1 MVSNVQPSTTRAT
14 LLVLLAACCF
24 GSVVVLTALA
34 ERAGATLAT
43 VIFWRYLIGGV
54 VLVAVAGGVRRTWAG
69 RRDGWRLLL
78 LGGGGQTVVAVMSL
92 KALDYIPA
100 ATIAFLFYTY
110 PAWVAVFAAAR
121 GTERVDPMRV
131 GALALSLAGIA
142 TMVGAPWRAGGA
154 LDPVGVALAL
164 GAAIAYALYIP
175 LINRLTGEHAPA
187 AAAAHVSLGAA
198 AIIGA
203 GGLAMGQLSAV
214 LAPGAWAAVAALAV
228 ISTAVAFVVFLR
240 GLRTLGAVRTAI
252 VSTIEPFWTT
262 LLAVVAL
269 GQPMRASTVV
279 GGALIACAVMLLQ
292 RQPAR
297 TAAA

>member
-1 MVSNVQPSTTRAT
+1 MRSTTTRAT

-24 GSVVVLTALA
+24 GSVVILTALA

-43 VIFWRYLIGGV
+43 VIFWRYLIGGA
-54 VLVAVAGGVRRTWAG
+54 VLVAVSGGVRRTWAG
-69 RRDGWRLLL
+69 RRDGWRLLV

-198 AIIGA
+198 AIVGA

-228 ISTAVAFVVFLR
+228 VSTAVAFVVFLR
-240 GLRTLGAVRTAI
+240 GLRALGAVRTAI
-252 VSTIEPFWTT
+252 VSTVEPFWTT

-279 GGALIACAVMLLQ
+279 GGALIACAVLLLQ